1 VPDVLNHNDDV
12 PRPVRP
18 TDVLV
23 LLTEFIFNIM
33 QSITGLAES
42 LYELSI
48 YHSNRETRVNKV
60 WNDFAQ
66 DLETIQENTDGD

>member
-1 VPDVLNHNDDV
+1 VPDVLNDNDDV

-33 QSITGLAES
+33 RSITGLAES

-48 YHSNRETRVNKV
+48 YHSNRETRVNEV

>member
-1 VPDVLNHNDDV
+1 MLNHNDDV

-18 TDVLV
+18 TDALV
-23 LLTEFIFNIM
+23 IFTEFIFNIM
-33 QSITGLAES
+33 QVFTGLAES

-60 WNDFAQ
+60 WENFAT